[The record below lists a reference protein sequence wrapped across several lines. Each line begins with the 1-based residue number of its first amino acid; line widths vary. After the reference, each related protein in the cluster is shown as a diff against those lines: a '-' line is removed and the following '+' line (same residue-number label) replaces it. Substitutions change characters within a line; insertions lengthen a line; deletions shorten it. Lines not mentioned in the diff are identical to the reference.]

1 MKIAIIDA
9 DLVGN
14 NKHRFPNLVCM
25 KLSAYYK
32 SLGNDV
38 ELKMDY
44 EDLEVYDKVF
54 ISKVFIQTEIP
65 CEPEDKSNKNE
76 STVVEWYKNNPFL
89 KRLNIEYGGT
99 GFFYDKAPKLPSEIE
114 HFMPD
119 YHLYDDWVNIQINN
133 GIAEC
138 DGKEDKI
145 AKLNKIRKNFTYYL
159 DYSIGYMTR
168 GCIRQCSF
176 CVNKNY
182 NRCELHSN
190 LSEFLDETRSYIC
203 LLDDNVLACK
213 DWKEVFEELI
223 STDKKFQFKQ
233 GCDERLLTDE
243 KCEYLFNKSKWI
255 GDRIFAFD
263 NIKDREVI
271 ERKLQM
277 IRRHTNNQI
286 KFYTFC
292 GYNHNNIG
300 TYDEEFWVQ
309 DIVDLFERIKILM
322 TYGCLPYV
330 MRYKDYELSPYR
342 GIYITVASWCN
353 QPNLFRK
360 MSFEE
365 FSKARGMSNENYK
378 KYKLDFDSYLADGG
392 KKGSCWRYYDKFEEK
407 YPEIA
412 EKYFHMKWNYSNRNS

>member
-1 MKIAIIDA
+1 
-9 DLVGN
+9 
-14 NKHRFPNLVCM
+14 M
-25 KLSAYYK
+25 KLSGYYK
-32 SLGNDV
+32 ALGNDV
-38 ELKMDY
+38 RLKMDY
-44 EDLEVYDKVF
+44 DGLSSYDKVF
-54 ISKVFIQTEIP
+54 IAKVFTATPIDE
-65 CEPEDKSNKNE
+65 E
-76 STVVEWYKNNPFL
+76 VL
-89 KRLNIEYGGT
+89 KLPNVEYGGT
-99 GFFYDKAPKLPSEIE
+99 GFFYDKAPKLPDEIE
-114 HFMPD
+114 HHMPD
-119 YHLYDDWVNIQINN
+119 YHLYDEWVEWQLIR
-133 GIAEC
+133 G
-138 DGKEDKI
+138 GKRQD
-145 AKLNKIRKNFTYYL
+145 FTYYL
-159 DYSIGYMTR
+159 DYSIGFMTR

-182 NRCELHSN
+182 KSCELHSN
-190 LSEFLDETRSYIC
+190 LSEFLDESRPYIC

-213 DWKEVFEELI
+213 DWRKAFEELI
-223 STDKKFQFKQ
+223 ATGKKFQFKQ

-243 KCEYLFNKSKWI
+243 KCDILFNKSKWI

-263 NIKDREVI
+263 NIKDRDII
-271 ERKLQM
+271 EKKLQM

-292 GYNHNNIG
+292 GYNHDNIG
-300 TYDEEFWVQ
+300 VYDEEFWVK

-353 QPNLFRK
+353 QPSLFRK
-360 MSFEE
+360 MTFEE

-392 KKGSCWRYYDKFEEK
+392 KKGSCWRYYDEFAEK

-412 EKYFHMKWNYSNRNS
+412 DKYFHMKWDYSNSNKKMA